1 MNSYIASYCHNIA
14 ANNAGG
20 SLLRLSAQSDFAF
33 RTDEFINF
41 AKILAM
47 KLFVIGESGD
57 LDNPLEQLRWSRL
70 VELAPDLE
78 DDRIALMKEIGKG
91 EKVTL
96 EYLCIFRA
104 NGEVIC
110 GQVS

>member
-20 SLLRLSAQSDFAF
+20 SLLRISAQSDFALK
-33 RTDEFINF
+33 TPEFMNF

-57 LDNPLEQLRWSRL
+57 IDPAAQFKWSRL

-78 DDRIALMKEIGKG
+78 EDRIALMKEIGKG
-91 EKVTL
+91 EKITL
-96 EYLCIFRA
+96 EYLCVFRA
-104 NGEVIC
+104 NGEVIT
-110 GQVS
+110 GGVS